1 MHTSITL
8 SRCLQLDPVNLQA
21 LMALGVSYT
30 NESLGSKVLLS
41 GVCNVVYVCVYM

>member
-1 MHTSITL
+1 MQIGKLHLDMFKL
-8 SRCLQLDPVNLQA
+8 SV